1 MAATLHRYSVT
12 VVVLGDLGRS
22 PRMLNH
28 ALALANDGAEVC
40 LAGYCETPVER
51 AVLEHPRIRVCRIRT
66 VSAAKEGA
74 SRFLFLLIS
83 GFRLGSLWLQ
93 LLWLLLARTPRGG
106 ALLVQNPPS
115 VPTLPVG
122 WLTARL
128 SGSLFVVDWH
138 NFGHAMLALRL
149 GPAHFAVRLTK
160 ACERLFGGR
169 ADAHLCVSK
178 AMRDVLVAEF
188 SVPDPI
194 VLYDRPRQMLPVV
207 PISSRSAGASRA
219 VARAGFVLPEGSA
232 LAVCPTSWTA
242 DEDMALL
249 LEGLMQWDA
258 APPGPRLFVLITG
271 RGPLRDAFER
281 RLSGIRWSRA
291 EVHTAFLDPADYR
304 ELLCAAHFGFCMHR
318 SSSGVDL
325 PMKVMDL
332 FGARTP
338 VCALDYAACLSEQL
352 QPGFTGVSFQNS
364 EELALR
370 IDELL
375 RGFPDDTCLLERL
388 QKGIETSCGETWEQ
402 VWQRNAAPVFRRLS
416 GDVGAGQG

>member
-1 MAATLHRYSVT
+1 
-12 VVVLGDLGRS
+12 
-22 PRMLNH
+22 
-28 ALALANDGAEVC
+28 
-40 LAGYCETPVER
+40 
-51 AVLEHPRIRVCRIRT
+51 
-66 VSAAKEGA
+66 
-74 SRFLFLLIS
+74 
-83 GFRLGSLWLQ
+83 
-93 LLWLLLARTPRGG
+93 
-106 ALLVQNPPS
+106 
-115 VPTLPVG
+115 
-122 WLTARL
+122 
-128 SGSLFVVDWH
+128 
-138 NFGHAMLALRL
+138 
-149 GPAHFAVRLTK
+149 
-160 ACERLFGGR
+160 
-169 ADAHLCVSK
+169 
-178 AMRDVLVAEF
+178 MRDVLVAEF

-281 RLSGIRWSRA
+281 RLSGIRWRRA

-338 VCALDYAACLSEQL
+338 VCALDYGACLAEQL
-352 QPGFTGVSFQNS
+352 QPGVHGGFVPEQRRTGAPNRRASAGIPRRYVSSRAAAERHRNVVRGDLGTGVATRRRSGVPPP
-364 EELALR
+364 LR
-370 IDELL
+370 RRRRRPRLTLET
-375 RGFPDDTCLLERL
+375 PDF
-388 QKGIETSCGETWEQ
+388 
-402 VWQRNAAPVFRRLS
+402 FRS
-416 GDVGAGQG
+416 PA